1 MLNQNNFVEM
11 AAAENKIS
19 EIKAAIEKA
28 EHDYPQA
35 AKMATEAGF
44 PNVRNAKVAKL
55 KKTLETLENKIKTLG
70 NKTAS

>member
-28 EHDYPQA
+28 
-35 AKMATEAGF
+35 
-44 PNVRNAKVAKL
+44 
-55 KKTLETLENKIKTLG
+55 KKGK
-70 NKTAS
+70 